1 MAKSPHS
8 AEWKLKVIEEYL
20 SGQGSYISL
29 AKMYGIGTTTL
40 RSWVSS
46 NRRSLPKVWKP
57 LISGHL
63 RPVIHL
69 FVTSILRTP
78 RGSTRQNECHIAMH
92 VRGNI
97 STALFNDNYYR

>member
-1 MAKSPHS
+1 MEIYKTTLGGFFMAKSPHS

-69 FVTSILRTP
+69 FVTSILPSPHAPLEETY
-78 RGSTRQNECHIAMH
+78 QLD
-92 VRGNI
+92 VLNI
-97 STALFNDNYYR
+97 YS